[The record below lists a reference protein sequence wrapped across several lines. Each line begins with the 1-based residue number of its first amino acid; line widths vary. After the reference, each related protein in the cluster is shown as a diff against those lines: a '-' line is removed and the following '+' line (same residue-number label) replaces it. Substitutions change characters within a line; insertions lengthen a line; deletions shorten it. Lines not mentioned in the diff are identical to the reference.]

1 MSLDPLRQAVLGQ
14 AHAEAARIRREASAQ
29 AAESLEQA
37 ERDGAASVEQASA
50 DGRAAGELQAA
61 RQLAATRRRA
71 RGEILR
77 AKRDLHDEFRARSH
91 EAVLELRAAVGY
103 QALLHALSAKA
114 RRQLGDD
121 AVLEIDPPDAGGVRA
136 VAAGRSVDY
145 TLAALTERCL
155 GRLAGRL
162 EDLWT

>member
-1 MSLDPLRQAVLGQ
+1 MNLDPLREAVLEQ

-37 ERDGAASVEQASA
+37 ERDGAARVEQASA

-61 RQLAATRRRA
+61 RRLAATRRKA
-71 RGEILR
+71 RGETLR

-91 EAVLELRAAVGY
+91 EAALELRATAGY
-103 QALLHALSAKA
+103 RGLLDALSAKA

-121 AVLEIDPPDAGGVRA
+121 ALLEIDPPDAGGVRA
-136 VAAGRSVDY
+136 VAGGRSVDY
-145 TLAALTERCL
+145 TLVALTERCL

-162 EDLWT
+162 EDVWA

>member
-1 MSLDPLRQAVLGQ
+1 MNLDPLRQAVVEQ
-14 AHAEAARIRREASAQ
+14 ANAEAERIRREAGAQ
-29 AAESLEQA
+29 AAESLDQA

-50 DGRAAGELQAA
+50 DGRAAGQLQAA
-61 RQLAATRRRA
+61 GRLAATRRRT

-77 AKRDLHDEFRARSH
+77 AKRDLHDEFGARSH
-91 EAVLELRAAVGY
+91 EAALELRATAGY
-103 QALLHALSAKA
+103 QALLDALSAKA

-145 TLAALTERCL
+145 TLVALTERCL

-162 EDLWT
+162 EDVWA